1 MPNQRNAIRK
11 LERTEYQ
18 DETFASHMNS
28 LGTMIT
34 PPDDGGVHKPLSR
47 DDIDKAVLSGH
58 IEDKEEIDYWYDT
71 VGDDLNLSNFL
82 GKDFLIELT
91 HGMVVSNVAVLV
103 ARELNLDNDTC
114 DKVALGGMVHDI
126 GKLKINSYVDY
137 EQKHSMRID
146 QMRYVRTHPT
156 LGYAA
161 LTEMGFDKD
170 VCEAVFYHHENYDG
184 TGYPSNLSG
193 EDIPLMARI
202 LRVSDVFS
210 ALISDRSYREA
221 FDIDSAVELMID
233 EVRHFDMRVFLAFQ
247 RVIQSNE
254 LILALGNLS
263 RFTNKEFRVEF
274 NHVQHAFQSLEDD

>member
-1 MPNQRNAIRK
+1 
-11 LERTEYQ
+11 
-18 DETFASHMNS
+18 
-28 LGTMIT
+28 
-34 PPDDGGVHKPLSR
+34 
-47 DDIDKAVLSGH
+47 
-58 IEDKEEIDYWYDT
+58 
-71 VGDDLNLSNFL
+71 
-82 GKDFLIELT
+82 
-91 HGMVVSNVAVLV
+91 
-103 ARELNLDNDTC
+103 
-114 DKVALGGMVHDI
+114 
-126 GKLKINSYVDY
+126 
-137 EQKHSMRID
+137 
-146 QMRYVRTHPT
+146 MRYVRTHPT
-156 LGYAA
+156 WGYAA

-170 VCEAVFYHHENYDG
+170 VCEAVLYHHENYDG

>member
-1 MPNQRNAIRK
+1 MSNQRNAIRK

-34 PPDDGGVHKPLSR
+34 PPDDGGERKPLSK
-47 DDIDKAVLSGH
+47 DDIDKALLNNH
-58 IEDKEEIDYWYDT
+58 IEDKEDIEYWYDT
-71 VGDDLNLSNFL
+71 VGDDLNLSTFL

-103 ARELNLDNDTC
+103 ARELNLDNATC

-161 LTEMGFDKD
+161 LSEMGFDKD
-170 VCEAVFYHHENYDG
+170 VCEAVLYHHENYDG

-247 RVIQSNE
+247 RVVQSNE

>member
-28 LGTMIT
+28 LGTMIA

-170 VCEAVFYHHENYDG
+170 VCEAVLYHHENYDG